1 MLRVGLTGG
10 IASGKSTV
18 AGVFKELGA
27 AIFDADQIVRD
38 LYRPGGEGAR
48 VARELLGDGVL
59 DAKGAV
65 DRGRVALVI
74 FQDPSKRQALE
85 KLLHPLVRDEIA
97 RRFDVAS
104 KRGAIVAV
112 AEASQLL
119 ESNMEHSYDK
129 VLLVVAPEKERIRR
143 WVEKGNPTADA
154 KRRMAAQMSPEEAE
168 KRASEVLVNDAGIRG
183 PAEEGAGDLSEVDD
197 AAPPERVND
206 GP

>member
-10 IASGKSTV
+10 IASGKSTA

-38 LYRPGGEGAR
+38 LYRPGGDGAR

-119 ESNMEHSYDK
+119 ESNMEDSYDK
-129 VLLVVAPEKERIRR
+129 VLLVVAPEEERIRR
-143 WVEKGNPTADA
+143 WVEKGNPKADA

-168 KRASEVLVNDAGIRG
+168 KRASEVLVNDAGF
-183 PAEEGAGDLSEVDD
+183 EELRRKVQAIYLKWTT
-197 AAPPERVND
+197 PPRPNA
-206 GP
+206 

>member
-27 AIFDADQIVRD
+27 ATFDADQIVRD

-59 DAKGAV
+59 DAKGGV

-74 FQDPSKRQALE
+74 FQDPNKRQALE

-97 RRFDVAS
+97 RRFDIAS

-119 ESNMEHSYDK
+119 ESNMEESYDK

-143 WVEKGNPTADA
+143 WVEKGNPQADA
-154 KRRMAAQMSPEEAE
+154 KRRMAAQISPEAAE
-168 KRASEVLVNDAGIRG
+168 KRASEVLVNDAGF
-183 PAEEGAGDLSEVDD
+183 EELRRKVQAIYLKWTT
-197 AAPPERVND
+197 PPRPSV
-206 GP
+206 